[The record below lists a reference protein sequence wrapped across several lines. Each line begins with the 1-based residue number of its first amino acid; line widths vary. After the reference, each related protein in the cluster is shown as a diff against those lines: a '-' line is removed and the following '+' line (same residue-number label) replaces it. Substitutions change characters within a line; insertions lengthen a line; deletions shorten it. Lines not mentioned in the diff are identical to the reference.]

1 MIDALAV
8 GEVPTIKDVLV
19 FDSEAFSI
27 EPTTEPNGIRYDLPL
42 GDDIAAYLKEALEA
56 GGRKWQIDEPVRE
69 DYGAVS
75 CPVSRQSGLHH
86 HGVLARRLHVGASI
100 RPKARLPRLAL
111 QQQGLIRSVSLR

>member
-69 DYGAVS
+69 DYGAVLVLS
-75 CPVSRQSGLHH
+75 RDKAAFTITVSWQGGYMWAL
-86 HGVLARRLHVGASI
+86 VFDRRRGFLGWLFSS
-100 RPKARLPRLAL
+100 KA
-111 QQQGLIRSVSLR
+111 